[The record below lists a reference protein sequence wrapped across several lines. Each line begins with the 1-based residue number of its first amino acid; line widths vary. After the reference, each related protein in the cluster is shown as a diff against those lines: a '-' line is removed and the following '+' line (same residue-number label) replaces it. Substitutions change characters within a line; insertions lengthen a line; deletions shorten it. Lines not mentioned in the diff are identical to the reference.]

1 MVPFGEWK
9 LAAGGQKSGF
19 GYISQR
25 PRISFVN
32 KWPAVCLLLIHAEMG
47 R

>member
-9 LAAGGQKSGF
+9 LAAGGRKSGL

-25 PRISFVN
+25 PRISSDGLGFRV
-32 KWPAVCLLLIHAEMG
+32 
-47 R
+47 